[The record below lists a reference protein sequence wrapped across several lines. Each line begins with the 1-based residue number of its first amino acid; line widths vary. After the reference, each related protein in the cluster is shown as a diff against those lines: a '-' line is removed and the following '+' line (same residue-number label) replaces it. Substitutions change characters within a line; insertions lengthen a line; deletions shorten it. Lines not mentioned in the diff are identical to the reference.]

1 MIASLRRVE
10 SWLVFGRDWM
20 RTKDE
25 MKYLLDGETLDGPH
39 AARITVRPE
48 RTAVPVPTADALERA
63 IKFECQLWGGANT
76 PFVPVSESGTISR
89 PYLSILPGSAIEQV
103 KGMDVHGLYNIVE
116 TGVQVSTRDHGAEM
130 DGFGRQL
137 AVALLPY
144 GRQQDYRGL
153 EVVQLA
159 DDDPWKGIYAA
170 CLGLLPDKPDRHVL
184 RHGQMKEDLR
194 FEDFVNLNRT
204 EATGSLED
212 LLERMVDDTSMSP
225 RQLSMIHLEY
235 AQNGSYGM
243 QAESG
248 VLPEPHFAQK
258 SAGPN
263 IVVICSP
270 GNVDDLAL
278 LWNLRSAHGDYRP
291 LPIGIPLAE
300 MRPDLI
306 QGLTGHKRFSQYGIA
321 AEHVY
326 VTSAS
331 ISSTELPEL
340 LGEQEDQLFHV
351 VDYSDLLKLGGPAG
365 WSRQD
370 VIVWADGKATFVP
383 LPADSKR
390 EVLEDVHFA
399 RHTSMQVDLKVVSS
413 PFPNGKDIR
422 IDGPNCH
429 FYSGSVSMSVG
440 SRRSE
445 PIEVVWPTRML
456 IARAVASSRNLEIS
470 ESEPGRAARVALAT
484 LADMWE
490 ISNLAHAPLLHLLE
504 EMAAR
509 SGFGWLKKQA
519 REWNREVAP
528 AEVVGPTTD
537 QLPEKAF
544 SDFQHALGNSVKAAK
559 YWLLWAERAGLIVK
573 GFQLQCSLCSAKQWI
588 PVAAFSP
595 PIVCRGCTEVMD
607 APFGESPHINFTYR
621 ISERLRRVYEQ
632 DAMGH
637 LLTLRFF
644 NAIFSRFTGSDLVGM
659 HPGMNIH
666 HKGDTRTQG
675 EADVLLLFRDAAF
688 IPIEVKRSFSGIVPK
703 EISKLE
709 HLARVLDSP
718 WSAVVACEYGIQ
730 AAPQEF
736 VELEN
741 RGKGATP
748 FRVILSY
755 DRLLDPTPVWS
766 LGGDPFAWDPLTAE
780 QIHARETAFVNR
792 LAQRFEAGPFDW
804 LEDRMLDRPGTAS

>member
-1 MIASLRRVE
+1 
-10 SWLVFGRDWM
+10 
-20 RTKDE
+20 
-25 MKYLLDGETLDGPH
+25 MKYLLDGETLNGPH
-39 AARITVRPE
+39 AARITIRPE
-48 RTAVPVPTADALERA
+48 RVAVPVHTPDALEQA

-89 PYLSILPGSAIEQV
+89 PYLSILAGSAIERV
-103 KGMDVHGLYNIVE
+103 NRMDVYGLYNMDG
-116 TGVQVSTRDHGAEM
+116 TGVQGSTREHGQEM

-144 GRQQDYRGL
+144 GRQQDHRRT

-170 CLGLLPDKPDRHVL
+170 CLGLLPDKPDSHVL
-184 RHGQMKEDLR
+184 RHGYLKEDLR
-194 FEDFVNLNRT
+194 FEDFVNLDRT
-204 EATGSLED
+204 ETTGSLDD
-212 LLERMVDDTSMSP
+212 LLERMVDSSSISP

-235 AQNGSYGM
+235 ALNGSYGL

-248 VLPEPHFAQK
+248 VLPEPHFARN

-270 GNVDDLAL
+270 GNVDDLTL

-291 LPIGIPLAE
+291 LPIGIPLGE

-306 QGLTGHKRFSQYGIA
+306 QTLTGHKTFSQYGIA
-321 AEHVY
+321 AQHLY

-331 ISSTELPEL
+331 LGSPELSGL
-340 LGEQEDQLFHV
+340 LGEQADRQFHV
-351 VDYSDLLKLGGPAG
+351 ADCSDLLTLGGPAG
-365 WSRQD
+365 WNRED
-370 VIVWADGKATFVP
+370 VMVWADGKATFVP

-390 EVLEDVHFA
+390 DVLEDVSFA
-399 RHTSMQVDLKVVSS
+399 RHTRMQVDLEVVSS
-413 PFPNGKDIR
+413 PFPNGGDVR
-422 IDGPNCH
+422 IDGPNSH
-429 FYSGSVSMSVG
+429 FYSGSVSMPVG

-445 PIEVVWPTRML
+445 PIEVAWPSRLL
-456 IARAVASSRNLEIS
+456 IARAVASNRNLEIS
-470 ESEPGRAARVALAT
+470 ESEPGQAARVALAT
-484 LADMWE
+484 LLDMWE

-509 SGFGWLKKQA
+509 SGFGWLKMRA
-519 REWNREVAP
+519 REMGREVAP
-528 AEVVGPTTD
+528 AEAVGPTTD

-544 SDFQHALGNSVKAAK
+544 SDFQRALGNNAKAAK
-559 YWLLWAERAGLIVK
+559 YWLVWAERAGLIVK
-573 GFQLQCSLCSAKQWI
+573 GFQLQCPLCSAKQWI

-607 APFGESPHINFTYR
+607 APFGERPNINFTYR

-637 LLTLRFF
+637 LLTMRFF
-644 NAIFSRFTGSDLVGM
+644 NAIFSRFAGSDLVGM
-659 HPGMNIH
+659 HPGMNFH
-666 HKGDTRTQG
+666 RKGEARTEG

-688 IPIEVKRSFSGIVPK
+688 VPIEVKRSFSSVVPS
-703 EISKLE
+703 EISKLD
-709 HLARVLDSP
+709 HLAGVLDSP
-718 WSAVVACEYGIQ
+718 WSAVVACEYGIE
-730 AAPQEF
+730 APQEF

-748 FRVILSY
+748 FRVVLSY

-766 LGGDPFAWDPLTAE
+766 LNGDPFAWDPLTNE
-780 QIHARETAFVNR
+780 QIQERETSFVKR
-792 LAQRFEAGPFDW
+792 LTQRFEAGPFNW
-804 LEDRMLDRPGTAS
+804 LADRMLKRPGTAS